1 MVKVISLKS
10 NIDLG
15 WNSSTFIEITMN
27 ITEYSHVVLLQ
38 VEKIVQGDISE
49 AEIVPVDQF
58 PHSHQEEV
66 ESEHEAEYQLED
78 GPQEV
83 GGEECWVVFKGLP
96 DLHSVDLVWHLVLAV
111 LWGGARH
118 LQTILRSEF
127 YIE

>member
-1 MVKVISLKS
+1 
-10 NIDLG
+10 
-15 WNSSTFIEITMN
+15 MN

-66 ESEHEAEYQLED
+66 ESEHEAEYQLEY

-83 GGEECWVVFKGLP
+83 GGEEC
-96 DLHSVDLVWHLVLAV
+96 
-111 LWGGARH
+111 
-118 LQTILRSEF
+118 
-127 YIE
+127 

>member
-83 GGEECWVVFKGLP
+83 GGEE
-96 DLHSVDLVWHLVLAV
+96 S
-111 LWGGARH
+111 
-118 LQTILRSEF
+118 
-127 YIE
+127 